1 MQKPLFSN
9 CMQSKHFLDGHGPTT
24 PKKEMV
30 LTKVSYLIAS
40 RDIKTEEKNFL
51 EEASFE
57 KSFYG
62 SSKQS
67 VLPKIRLSL
76 QNSSFAYFHKTDFD
90 SNCTLTEFRL
100 RSDCKL
106 TALQLH

>member
-30 LTKVSYLIAS
+30 LRKVSYLIAS
-40 RDIKTEEKNFL
+40 RDIKTEGKKNFL

-62 SSKQS
+62 GSKQS
-67 VLPKIRLSL
+67 VLPKSGLSYIIHPVLPQNRL
-76 QNSSFAYFHKTDFD
+76 
-90 SNCTLTEFRL
+90 
-100 RSDCKL
+100 
-106 TALQLH
+106 